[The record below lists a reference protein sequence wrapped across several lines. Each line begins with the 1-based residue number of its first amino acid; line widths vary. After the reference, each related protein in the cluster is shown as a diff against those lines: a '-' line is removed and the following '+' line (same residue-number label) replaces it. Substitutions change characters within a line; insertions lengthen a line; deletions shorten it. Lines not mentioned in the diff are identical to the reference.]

1 MSMGKIYTL
10 ISCLVVLGL
19 PIFTFGFDDPPQ
31 GPGDGL
37 VEICFNNVDDDGDG
51 LVDGADPDCC
61 DALGNGEPFLVAGDA
76 EALGGNCYRISQ
88 DIRYQSGAAWFQSRI
103 DLRFGFYFEFDLL
116 LGDKNEGA
124 DGLAFVIQDSPAG
137 FAAFGRE
144 GSGLGYDGI
153 RPSVAIEFDTYYNG
167 FPQRDVPEDHTVIT
181 GNGSTQ
187 DIINNEGVVCTFPD
201 CRDVENQTE
210 YRIAI
215 RWDPAS
221 ETLTVSFDGI
231 VRATYTGAMVEE
243 FFAGDPYA
251 YIGLTG
257 STGLFF
263 NEQRICVV
271 RLELT
276 RAEICGNGI
285 DDDCNGLTDCEE
297 VICGKPNLTPQV
309 ISLCPDEATG
319 IDLTQYEDEISPDPG
334 FFSYFDLAGNR
345 VPNPRNVNVE
355 DGTEFRI
362 GYVRGE
368 FDCEGETTLSFT
380 VEEEPLLNSVTSSVC
395 AKSGDLQ
402 DLTQFESLITS
413 RNGTFRYMDESG
425 NLLLN
430 PRQVALVGENLFR
443 VFFAPDGSSCEYQ
456 TTINYTVYENPQLT
470 PLELTICP
478 EDAASQNLVGLQS
491 AITQLDGTFIFEN
504 RAGREIGDPS
514 NYPIRNGEVI
524 SVIFKE
530 RETNCEARTTITY
543 SLFPQISLNRQRI
556 DICPE
561 DALRVDLTQYEL
573 DITSIEGNFLYRNT
587 AGAALRDPTRVSVKD
602 GEVLTVEFKSGET
615 GCMVQTTIEFTYL
628 PTPDLNALVL
638 DICPYEREGQDL
650 TLNNPAITTEPGEIS
665 YFLSGGLLIDD
676 PTQVDVNHGQ
686 IFPIE
691 FEQTNTGCTNQ
702 TTLTYLVNPLP
713 IMQDFSLQLC
723 EPQALS
729 QNLTRMEAVITTEE
743 GTFAY
748 FRNGAQIN
756 NPTDVAIADQD
767 TIEVLFTHGETGCQN
782 TAYLDFTVNPD
793 IVLSPIEIDLCT
805 YETVDY
811 DLTQLELFLTSAPG
825 DFFYFDDNGNPIEFP
840 DKYDVVDEA
849 TVRVIFTDGVCGD
862 DTEITFKVQSLPE
875 LLAQEIFI
883 CPTDFEQNLISL
895 EPSITSEPGF
905 FHYLDRDAQEVVNP
919 ASVEVNDGELF
930 TATFTNELTG
940 CINSTEVKYR
950 YFPAL
955 WVDAG
960 RDLEICEGE
969 SVQLIAESNGRIDW
983 SLQSSGESIG
993 SGTPNV
999 SPPGSETY
1007 LVTAEDENNCI
1018 VKDSVTV
1025 LVSLLP
1031 NIDAGEDRELCLN
1044 ESVQLLAGGGA
1055 FYRWSPA
1062 STLSIDSLSNPL
1074 AFPKSDITYSVLG
1087 TDVFGCQNTDSVSL
1101 TVFPLPETGL
1111 PPTFEIC
1118 EGESQILTALGSHPS
1133 YEWSTSGSQA
1143 SVEVAPSTSEGYWVI
1158 PVSEEGCKGDTA
1170 FTWVEVYPLPLAIFD
1185 FTPEN
1190 GILPVAVQFEDQS
1203 LFYSKLFWDFG
1214 NGFTSTEFDPK
1225 HVYTREGRYRVSLEA
1240 TNKAGCYDT
1249 TSVFINIQNPYIH
1262 VPNAF
1267 TPNGDGINE
1276 EFFYVSRGYDD
1287 ILIQIYDRWG
1297 KLIVE
1302 SHDLNFKWDGTKDG
1316 VSVQEGVY
1324 VYKLIANNPVLPSI
1338 LRRGTVTLIR

>member
-1 MSMGKIYTL
+1 MGKIYTL
-10 ISCLVVLGL
+10 ILCLAVLGL
-19 PIFTFGFDDPPQ
+19 PIFTLGFTDPEQ

-297 VICGKPNLTPQV
+297 VVCGKPNLTPQ
-309 ISLCPDEATG
+309 IIPLCPDEATG
-319 IDLTQYEDEISPDPG
+319 IDLTQYEDELSPDPG
-334 FFSYFDLAGNR
+334 FFSYFDMAGNR

-355 DGTEFRI
+355 NGTEFRV
-362 GYVRGE
+362 GFLRGE

-402 DLTQFESLITS
+402 DLTQFESLITT
-413 RNGTFRYMDESG
+413 RNGTFRYMDETG

-443 VFFAPDGSSCEYQ
+443 VFFAPSGSSCEYQ

-470 PLELTICP
+470 PLDLTICP
-478 EDAASQNLVGLQS
+478 EDAAFQNLVGLQS
-491 AITQLDGTFIFEN
+491 AITQLDGSFIFEN
-504 RAGREIGDPS
+504 RSGREIADPT
-514 NYPIRNGEVI
+514 NYPVRNGEVV

-530 RETNCEARTTITY
+530 RETNCEARTTISY
-543 SLFPQISLNRQRI
+543 SLFPPISLTRQRI
-556 DICPE
+556 NICPE
-561 DALRVDLTQYEL
+561 DALSVDLTQYEL
-573 DITSIEGNFLYRNT
+573 DITSTEGNFLYRNT
-587 AGAALRDPTRVSVKD
+587 AGVPLRDPTRASVKD
-602 GEVLTVEFKSGET
+602 GEVLTVEFTSGET
-615 GCMVQTTIEFTYL
+615 GCMAQTTIEFTYL
-628 PTPDLNALVL
+628 PTPDLNELVL

-650 TLNNPAITTEPGEIS
+650 TLNDPAITTEPGELS
-665 YFLSGGLLIDD
+665 YFLPNGNLIDN
-676 PTQVDVNHGQ
+676 PTLVNVNHGQ
-686 IFPIE
+686 IFPVN
-691 FEQTNTGCTNQ
+691 FEQANTGCTNQ

-713 IMQDFSLQLC
+713 IVQDFSLQLC

-729 QNLTRMEAVITTEE
+729 QNLTRMEAVITEDE

-767 TIEVLFTHGETGCQN
+767 TIEVVFTNGETGCQN

-793 IVLSPIEIDLCT
+793 IVLSPIEIELCT

-811 DLTQLELFLTSAPG
+811 DLTELELYLTSAPG
-825 DFFYFDDNGNPIEFP
+825 DFFYFDENGDPIEFP
-840 DKYDVVDEA
+840 DKYDATDEA
-849 TVRVIFTDGVCGD
+849 TVLVIFTDGVCGD
-862 DTEITFKVQSLPE
+862 DTEITFKVQPLPE
-875 LLAQEIFI
+875 LQPQEVFI
-883 CPTDFEQNLISL
+883 CPTEFEQNLILL
-895 EPSITSEPGF
+895 EPSITTEPGF
-905 FHYLDRDAQEVVNP
+905 FEYVDRDNQEVFNP
-919 ASVEVNDGELF
+919 ASVLVNDGELF

-940 CINSTEVKYR
+940 CLHSAEIKYR

-969 SVQLIAESNGRIDW
+969 SAQLMAESNGSIQW

-993 SGTPNV
+993 SGSPSV
-999 SPPGSETY
+999 SPPTSETY
-1007 LVTAEDENNCI
+1007 LVSAEDENGCL

-1025 LVSLLP
+1025 LVSSLP
-1031 NIDAGEDRELCLN
+1031 NIDAGEDQELCLN

-1074 AFPKSDITYSVLG
+1074 AFPESDITYSVLG

-1101 TVFPLPETGL
+1101 TVFPLPETDL

-1133 YEWSTSGSQA
+1133 YEWSTFESQA
-1143 SVEVAPSTSEGYWVI
+1143 SVEVAPTTSEGYWVI
-1158 PVSEEGCKGDTA
+1158 PVSEEGCNGDTA

-1214 NGFTSTEFDPK
+1214 NGFTSTEFNPK

-1240 TNKAGCYDT
+1240 INKAGCYDT

-1316 VSVQEGVY
+1316 ISVQEGVY
-1324 VYKLIANNPVLPSI
+1324 VYKLIANNPVLPRI